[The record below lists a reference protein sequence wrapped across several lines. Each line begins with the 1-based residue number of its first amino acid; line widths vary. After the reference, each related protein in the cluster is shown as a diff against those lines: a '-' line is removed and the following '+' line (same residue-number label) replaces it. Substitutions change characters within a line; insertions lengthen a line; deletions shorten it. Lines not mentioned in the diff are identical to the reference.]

1 LKVEDIPKFAQ
12 SMLVL
17 GEVFNE
23 QVSETR
29 IEAYRIALDAYEFDA
44 IDRAMRQAV
53 TAQKFFPKPAE
64 LVELLEGSH
73 DDRAGQSWH
82 VLLEAIS
89 DGGNASVK
97 FLDPAAAVAVDV
109 TFGGYLAAARMIHEA
124 DEPMVAHYRK
134 TYVQAY
140 QTARKFPRE
149 VETYRA
155 GVFEFQNSGG
165 GTWSARMANYTGP
178 VRLLGLREMKEVRLP
193 FDAATGKLTDES
205 RLMLEAARTD
215 EGARRLLA
223 AGVTRAPKM
232 LPALAG
238 EPVSHQEAKK
248 FLKAVQVE
256 TGVEVVKAMPVI
268 EETEEE
274 YQARLQSYRE
284 GLLGKAA
291 A

>member
-1 LKVEDIPKFAQ
+1 MNKQDEARLQKVMNRVAAITDKALTDDHFDTYFDLLSGYSI
-12 SMLVL
+12 
-17 GEVFNE
+17 E
-23 QVSETR
+23 QV
-29 IEAYRIALDAYEFDA
+29 EAAFNQAL
-44 IDRAMRQAV
+44 RGN
-53 TAQKFFPKPAE
+53 TFFPRPAE
-64 LVELLEGSH
+64 LIELIEGSH

-109 TFGGYLAAARMIHEA
+109 TFGGYLAAARMIHES

-140 QTARKFPRE
+140 QTARKFPRG
-149 VETYRA
+149 VETYRS

-223 AGVTRAPKM
+223 AGVTKAPKM
-232 LPALAG
+232 LSAPAV

-248 FLKAVQVE
+248 FLRAVQAE

-274 YQARLQSYRE
+274 YQARIQRYRE

-291 A
+291 

>member
-1 LKVEDIPKFAQ
+1 MKVEDIPKFAQ

-64 LVELLEGSH
+64 LVELLEGSL

-89 DGGNASVK
+89 DGGKASVK

-155 GVFEFQNSGG
+155 GVFEFQNFGG
-165 GTWSARMANYTGP
+165 
-178 VRLLGLREMKEVRLP
+178 
-193 FDAATGKLTDES
+193 
-205 RLMLEAARTD
+205 
-215 EGARRLLA
+215 
-223 AGVTRAPKM
+223 
-232 LPALAG
+232 
-238 EPVSHQEAKK
+238 VS
-248 FLKAVQVE
+248 
-256 TGVEVVKAMPVI
+256 
-268 EETEEE
+268 
-274 YQARLQSYRE
+274 
-284 GLLGKAA
+284 
-291 A
+291 